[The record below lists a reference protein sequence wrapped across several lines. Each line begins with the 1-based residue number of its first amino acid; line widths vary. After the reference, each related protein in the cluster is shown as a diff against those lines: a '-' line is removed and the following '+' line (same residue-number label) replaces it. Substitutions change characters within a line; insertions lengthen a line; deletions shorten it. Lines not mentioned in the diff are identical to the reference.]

1 MEDKRIAVFFPGI
14 GYTNDKPLLYYTRK
28 LYANAGYEIKL
39 VEYDGFPAGVFDNK
53 EKIKESVDIAL
64 RQAEAI
70 LDNTDFDLYNEVVFV
85 GKSIGTAV
93 ASCYGS
99 KVLHNDRIKYVFLTP
114 LDISFENA
122 ISNCVVFTGDN
133 DPWVGKEN
141 SIIPIICKEKDIP
154 CHIYKGC
161 NHSLES
167 GNMSKDIKVLENVT
181 DTIKEY
187 T

>member
-39 VEYDGFPAGVFDNK
+39 VEYDGFPDGVFDNE
-53 EKIKESVDIAL
+53 EKLKESVNIAL
-64 RQAEAI
+64 EQTKTI
-70 LDNTDFDLYNEVVFV
+70 LKDLDFSSYEEVVFV

-99 KVLHNDRIKYVFLTP
+99 KVLQNDRIKYVFLTP
-114 LDISFENA
+114 LDISFENK
-122 ISNCVVFTGDN
+122 IRDCIVFTGDN
-133 DPWVGKEN
+133 DPWVGKKN
-141 SIIPIICKEKDIP
+141 SIIPVICKEKGIP

-167 GNMSKDIKVLENVT
+167 GNVSNDIKVLENVT
-181 DTIKEY
+181 DIVKEY
-187 T
+187 S

>member
-14 GYTNDKPLLYYTRK
+14 GYTNDKPLLYYARK

-39 VEYDGFPAGVFDNK
+39 VEYDGFPAGVFDNDHK
-53 EKIKESVDIAL
+53 IRESVNIALKQTEKILED
-64 RQAEAI
+64 
-70 LDNTDFDLYNEVVFV
+70 TDFNLYDEVVFV

-99 KVLHNDRIKYVFLTP
+99 KVLHNDRIRYVFLTP
-114 LDISFENA
+114 LELSFENE
-122 ISNCVVFTGDN
+122 IRNCIVFTGDN
-133 DPWVGKEN
+133 DPWVGKEK
-141 SIIPIICKEKDIP
+141 SIIPRICKEKGVP

-167 GNMSKDIKVLENVT
+167 GNVPNDIKVLENVT
-181 DTIKEY
+181 EIIKEY